1 MGSSVSR
8 PVLFAFTGI
17 VVLFLFLPIAV
28 MIAFSFNDPAGRQ
41 NITWQGFTIDNYF
54 TLWNRADVTG
64 PMINS
69 LIVAAVATVLSTIL
83 GTLIGLALT
92 RYEFRGRGPLNL

>member
-1 MGSSVSR
+1 M
-8 PVLFAFTGI
+8 I
-17 VVLFLFLPIAV
+17 YLFLPIAV
-28 MIAFSFNDPAGRQ
+28 MIAFSFNNPAGRQ

-54 TLWNRADVTG
+54 TLWSRPDVTG

-69 LIVAAVATVLSTIL
+69 LIVAAVATVFSTIL

-92 RYEFRGRGPLNL
+92 RYEFRGRGPAEPSDLRSHGHA